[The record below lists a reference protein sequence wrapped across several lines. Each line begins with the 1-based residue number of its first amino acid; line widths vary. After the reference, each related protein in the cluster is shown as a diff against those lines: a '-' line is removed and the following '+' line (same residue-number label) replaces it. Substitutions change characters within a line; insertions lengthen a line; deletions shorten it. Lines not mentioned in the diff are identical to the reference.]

1 MQVLKVTCMAA
12 LKSWMDL
19 SIITSSLY
27 PNSVSNYDNEESC
40 LILDRKDLI
49 KFNLHIYSLLQNYL
63 VVSWSKSSAI
73 RREYLFSLELTS
85 FYIEYTVL

>member
-1 MQVLKVTCMAA
+1 MQVLKVSCMAA

-19 SIITSSLY
+19 SIMASSLY
-27 PNSVSNYDNEESC
+27 PNSASNYDNEESC
-40 LILDRKDLI
+40 LILDRIDLI
-49 KFNLHIYSLLQNYL
+49 KFKLYNYSLLQCYI